1 MKKIIAIIVAVIA
14 VSFVA
19 EAQIPKPPTGEI
31 NDTKGRRNGV
41 VRVRSEAVNSG
52 PIGTATALLL
62 SLGAGAVAYKVNKNK
77 RK

>member
-31 NDTKGRRNGV
+31 NDTKGRNGV

>member
-19 EAQIPKPPTGEI
+19 EAQIPKPPTGKI
-31 NDTKGRRNGV
+31 NDTKGRNGV
-41 VRVRSEAVNSG
+41 VRSEAVNSG

>member
-31 NDTKGRRNGV
+31 NDTKGRRHGV
-41 VRVRSEAVNSG
+41 VRSEAVNSG

>member
-31 NDTKGRRNGV
+31 NDTKGRNRV
-41 VRVRSEAVNSG
+41 VRSEAVNSG

>member
-41 VRVRSEAVNSG
+41 VVRSEAVS

>member
-19 EAQIPKPPTGEI
+19 EAQIPKPPTGGI
-31 NDTKGRRNGV
+31 NDTKRRNGV
-41 VRVRSEAVNSG
+41 VRSEAVNSG

>member
-31 NDTKGRRNGV
+31 NDTKGRNGV
-41 VRVRSEAVNSG
+41 VRSEAVNSG

>member
-1 MKKIIAIIVAVIA
+1 MKKIIAIIVAVIT

-31 NDTKGRRNGV
+31 NDTKGRNGV
-41 VRVRSEAVNSG
+41 VRSEAVNSG

>member
-31 NDTKGRRNGV
+31 NDTKGRNGV
-41 VRVRSEAVNSG
+41 VRSEAVNSG

-62 SLGAGAVAYKVNKNK
+62 CLGAGAVAYKVNKNK

>member
-41 VRVRSEAVNSG
+41 VVRSEAVNSG